1 MVVVMCYLLLPMRLP
16 LFKRVAQWVIFIYV
30 SFLFLLEV
38 NDGVAMR
45 PPAEPI
51 IGTRLFLNLP
61 SATFAALFPAPNV
74 FVSFDLI
81 NHC

>member
-1 MVVVMCYLLLPMRLP
+1 MLLFVTFRA
-16 LFKRVAQWVIFIYV
+16 VIANTYIFIYV

-61 SATFAALFPAPNV
+61 SPTFAALFPAPNV